1 MLACC
6 CGRAGS
12 GGIVKERIL
21 MVGNNTYHPEHFKC
35 TECEKP
41 IEGEYMMKDDKGARM
56 PHARCSRTAAAR

>member
-1 MLACC
+1 
-6 CGRAGS
+6 
-12 GGIVKERIL
+12 